1 MKKICFITQC
11 ALPIP
16 TVKGGAV
23 ETLVEYLLDENET
36 KENFKYTVYSI
47 EDAEAEKRTKK
58 YRHTTIKYIKKS
70 RGGLNKALFRLD
82 RLLQHLG
89 IYIPCSVEFYKMLKQ
104 LKREKDIDYFIYE
117 AGQTTQLP
125 LLARIIPKE
134 KLLVHIHWDGMANK
148 KKDSCFSYL
157 IAVSDYI
164 GRCWK
169 KGSGCE
175 DSKVIVLPN
184 CTKVERFDIDVHE
197 VEKKKLREKLGI
209 SGSHKVVIF
218 TGRIV
223 KEKGVKELLTA
234 FEQLKTELVT
244 LLIVGSANFGAST
257 NTEYE
262 KEVETLINKSERNI
276 VFTGFIHQTDLYKY
290 YSIADVA
297 VMPSL
302 FQDPA
307 PLVSIETQATG
318 TPLVA
323 TRVGGIPEYVGNGD
337 CGILIEKDE
346 RLVEN
351 LREKIDFLLENEI
364 VCENM
369 KIQEKR
375 HVKNYTTRAYYEN
388 FTKTIDQ
395 IARQSDGK

>member
-1 MKKICFITQC
+1 M
-11 ALPIP
+11 
-16 TVKGGAV
+16 KGGAV
-23 ETLVEYLLDENET
+23 ETLVEYLLDENEI
-36 KENFKYTVYSI
+36 KNNFKFVVYSVG
-47 EDAEAEKRTKK
+47 DDEAERKSHK
-58 YRHTTIKYIKKS
+58 YQYTTIKYIEKS
-70 RGGLNKALFRLD
+70 DGKLNKILFRLD
-82 RLLQHLG
+82 RAMQHLG
-89 IYIPCSVEFYKMLKQ
+89 IYIPCSVEFYRMLKQ
-104 LKREKDIDYFIYE
+104 LRKEKDIDYFIYE

-125 LLARIIPKE
+125 LLARFIPKE

-148 KKDSCFSYL
+148 KKDSCFSRL

-169 KGSGCE
+169 NGSGCE
-175 DSKVIVLPN
+175 ENKVIVLPN
-184 CTKVERFDIDVHE
+184 CAKIERFNIDTSE
-197 VEKKKLREKLGI
+197 AEKIELRNKLGI
-209 SGSHKVVIF
+209 PQNHRVVIF

-234 FEQLKTELVT
+234 FDQLRTELVT
-244 LLIVGSANFGAST
+244 LVIVGSANFGAST

-262 KEVETLINKSERNI
+262 KAVETIINKSKRNI

-323 TRVGGIPEYVGNGD
+323 TRVGGIPEYIGNED
-337 CGILIEKDE
+337 CGILVDQDE
-346 RLVEN
+346 HLVEN
-351 LREKIDFLLENEI
+351 LRNKIDYLLENEE

-369 KIQEKR
+369 KVQEKK
-375 HVKNYTTRAYYEN
+375 HAQNYTTSLYYEN
-388 FTKTIDQ
+388 FTKIINR
-395 IARQSDGK
+395 IAREQDGR

>member
-11 ALPIP
+11 SLPIP

-23 ETLVEYLLDENET
+23 ETLVEYLLDENEI
-36 KENFKYTVYSI
+36 KNNFKFVVYSVG
-47 EDAEAEKRTKK
+47 DDEAERKSHK
-58 YRHTTIKYIKKS
+58 YQYTTIKYIEKS
-70 RGGLNKALFRLD
+70 DGKLNKILFRLD
-82 RLLQHLG
+82 RAMQHLG
-89 IYIPCSVEFYKMLKQ
+89 IYIPCSVEFYRMLKQ
-104 LKREKDIDYFIYE
+104 LRKEKDIDYFIYE

-125 LLARIIPKE
+125 LLARFIPKE

-148 KKDSCFSYL
+148 KKDSCFSRL

-169 KGSGCE
+169 NGSGCE
-175 DSKVIVLPN
+175 ENKVIVLPN
-184 CTKVERFDIDVHE
+184 CAKIERFNIDTSE
-197 VEKKKLREKLGI
+197 AEKIELRNKLGI
-209 SGSHKVVIF
+209 PQNHRVVIF

-234 FEQLKTELVT
+234 FDQLRTELVT
-244 LLIVGSANFGAST
+244 LVIVGSANFGAST

-262 KEVETLINKSERNI
+262 KAVETIINKSKRNI

-323 TRVGGIPEYVGNGD
+323 TRVGGIPEYIGNED
-337 CGILIEKDE
+337 CGILVDQDE
-346 RLVEN
+346 HLVEN
-351 LREKIDFLLENEI
+351 LRNKIDYLLENEE

-369 KIQEKR
+369 KVQEKK
-375 HVKNYTTRAYYEN
+375 HAQNYTTSLYYEN
-388 FTKTIDQ
+388 FTKIINR
-395 IARQSDGK
+395 IAREQDGR

>member
-11 ALPIP
+11 SLPIP

-23 ETLVEYLLDENET
+23 ETLVEYLLDENEID
-36 KENFKYTVYSI
+36 KNFEFTVYSI
-47 EDAEAEKRTKK
+47 ADKEADKISKK
-58 YRHTTIKYIKKS
+58 YKYTTIKYIEKS
-70 RGGLNKALFRLD
+70 KGWLNKVLFHLD
-82 RLLQHLG
+82 RALQHIG
-89 IYIPCSVEFYKMLKQ
+89 VYIPCSVEFYRLLNQ
-104 LKREKDIDYFIYE
+104 LKKEKNIDYFIYE

-148 KKDSCFSYL
+148 KKDSCFSHL

-169 KGSGCE
+169 NGSGCDE
-175 DSKVIVLPN
+175 EKIIVLPN
-184 CTKVERFDIDVHE
+184 CAKVERFDIDMSE
-197 VEKKKLREKLGI
+197 TEKRELREKLGI
-209 SGSHKVVIF
+209 PSNHKVVIF

-244 LLIVGSANFGAST
+244 LVIVGSANFGAST

-262 KEVETLINKSERNI
+262 REVENLISKSAKNI

-290 YSIADVA
+290 YGIADVA

-318 TPLVA
+318 TPLIA
-323 TRVGGIPEYVGNGD
+323 TRVGGIPEYVGTSD
-337 CGILIEKDE
+337 CGILVEKDE
-346 RLVEN
+346 HMIDN
-351 LREKIDFLLENEI
+351 LAKKIDYLLANES
-364 VCENM
+364 VCNKM
-369 KIQEKR
+369 RTQEKK
-375 HVKNYTTRAYYEN
+375 HAKNYTTKAYYEN
-388 FTKTIDQ
+388 FTKIINQ
-395 IARQSDGK
+395 IERLSDGK

>member
-11 ALPIP
+11 SLPIP

-23 ETLVEYLLDENET
+23 ETLVEYLLDENEI
-36 KENFKYTVYSI
+36 KNNFKFVVYSVG
-47 EDAEAEKRTKK
+47 DDEAERKSHK
-58 YRHTTIKYIKKS
+58 YQYTTLKYIKKS
-70 RGGLNKALFRLD
+70 NGKLNKILFRLD
-82 RLLQHLG
+82 RVMQHLG
-89 IYIPCSVEFYKMLKQ
+89 IYIPCSVEFYRMLKQ
-104 LKREKDIDYFIYE
+104 LRNEKNIDYFIYE

-125 LLARIIPKE
+125 LLARFIPKE

-148 KKDSCFSYL
+148 KKDSCFSRL

-175 DSKVIVLPN
+175 EGKVIVLPN
-184 CTKVERFDIDVHE
+184 CAKIERFNIDTSE
-197 VEKKKLREKLGI
+197 TEKIELRNKLGI
-209 SGSHKVVIF
+209 PKNHRVVIF

-234 FEQLKTELVT
+234 FDQLRTELVT
-244 LLIVGSANFGAST
+244 LVIVGSANFGAST

-262 KEVETLINKSERNI
+262 KAVETLINKSKRNI

-297 VMPSL
+297 VMPSM

-323 TRVGGIPEYVGNGD
+323 TRVGGIPEYIGNDD
-337 CGILIEKDE
+337 CGILVDQDE
-346 RLVEN
+346 YLVEN
-351 LREKIDFLLENEI
+351 LRNKIDYLLENEE

-369 KIQEKR
+369 KVQEKK
-375 HVKNYTTRAYYEN
+375 HAQNYTTSLYYEN
-388 FTKTIDQ
+388 FTKIIDRIVREQ
-395 IARQSDGK
+395 DGR

>member
-1 MKKICFITQC
+1 M
-11 ALPIP
+11 
-16 TVKGGAV
+16 KGGAV
-23 ETLVEYLLDENET
+23 ETLVEYLLDENEI
-36 KENFKYTVYSI
+36 KNNFKFVVYSI
-47 EDAEAEKRTKK
+47 GDDEAERKSHK
-58 YRHTTIKYIKKS
+58 YQYTTIKYIEKS
-70 RGGLNKALFRLD
+70 DGKLNKILFRLD
-82 RLLQHLG
+82 RVMQHFG
-89 IYIPCSVEFYKMLKQ
+89 IYIPCSVEFYRMLKQ
-104 LKREKDIDYFIYE
+104 LRKEKDIDYFIYE

-125 LLARIIPKE
+125 LLARFIPKE

-148 KKDSCFSYL
+148 KKDSCFSRL

-169 KGSGCE
+169 NGSGCE
-175 DSKVIVLPN
+175 ENKVIVLPN
-184 CTKVERFDIDVHE
+184 CAKIERFNIDTSE
-197 VEKKKLREKLGI
+197 AEKIELRNKLGI
-209 SGSHKVVIF
+209 PQNHRVVIF

-234 FEQLKTELVT
+234 FDQLRTELVT
-244 LLIVGSANFGAST
+244 LVIVGSANFGAST

-262 KEVETLINKSERNI
+262 KAVETIINKSKRNI

-318 TPLVA
+318 TPLIA
-323 TRVGGIPEYVGNGD
+323 TRVGGIPEYIGNED
-337 CGILIEKDE
+337 CGILVEQDE
-346 RLVEN
+346 HLVEN
-351 LREKIDFLLENEI
+351 LRNKIDYLLENEE

-369 KIQEKR
+369 KVQERK
-375 HVKNYTTRAYYEN
+375 HAQNYTTSLYYEN
-388 FTKTIDQ
+388 FTKIINR
-395 IARQSDGK
+395 IAREQDGR

>member
-11 ALPIP
+11 SLPIP

-23 ETLVEYLLDENET
+23 ETLVEYLLDENEI
-36 KENFKYTVYSI
+36 KNNFKFVVYSVG
-47 EDAEAEKRTKK
+47 DDEAERKSHK
-58 YRHTTIKYIKKS
+58 YQYTTIKYIEKS
-70 RGGLNKALFRLD
+70 DGKLNKILFRLD
-82 RLLQHLG
+82 RAMQHLG
-89 IYIPCSVEFYKMLKQ
+89 IYIPCSVEFYRMLKQ
-104 LKREKDIDYFIYE
+104 LRKEKDIDYFIYE

-125 LLARIIPKE
+125 LLARFIPKE

-148 KKDSCFSYL
+148 KKDSCFSRL

-169 KGSGCE
+169 NGSGCE
-175 DSKVIVLPN
+175 ENKVIVLPN
-184 CTKVERFDIDVHE
+184 CAKIERFNIDTSE
-197 VEKKKLREKLGI
+197 TEKIELRNKLGI
-209 SGSHKVVIF
+209 PQNHRVVIF

-234 FEQLKTELVT
+234 FDQLRTELVT
-244 LLIVGSANFGAST
+244 LVIVGSANFGAST

-262 KEVETLINKSERNI
+262 KAVETIINKSKRNI

-323 TRVGGIPEYVGNGD
+323 TRVGGIPEYVGNED
-337 CGILIEKDE
+337 CGILVDQDE
-346 RLVEN
+346 HLVEN
-351 LREKIDFLLENEI
+351 LRNKIDYLLENEE

-369 KIQEKR
+369 KVQEKK
-375 HVKNYTTRAYYEN
+375 HAQNYTTSLYYEN
-388 FTKTIDQ
+388 FTKIINR
-395 IARQSDGK
+395 IAREQDGR

>member
-11 ALPIP
+11 SLPIP

-23 ETLVEYLLDENET
+23 ETLVEYLLDENEI
-36 KENFKYTVYSI
+36 KNNFKFVVYSVG
-47 EDAEAEKRTKK
+47 DDEAERKSHK
-58 YRHTTIKYIKKS
+58 YQYTTIKYIEKS
-70 RGGLNKALFRLD
+70 DGKLNKILFRLD
-82 RLLQHLG
+82 RAMQHLG
-89 IYIPCSVEFYKMLKQ
+89 IYIPCSVEFYRMLKQ
-104 LKREKDIDYFIYE
+104 LRKEKDIDYFIYE

-125 LLARIIPKE
+125 LLARFIPKE

-148 KKDSCFSYL
+148 KKDSCFSRL

-169 KGSGCE
+169 NGSGCE
-175 DSKVIVLPN
+175 ENKVIVLPN
-184 CTKVERFDIDVHE
+184 CAKIERFNIDTSKT
-197 VEKKKLREKLGI
+197 EKIELRNKLGI
-209 SGSHKVVIF
+209 PQNHRVVIF

-234 FEQLKTELVT
+234 FDQLRTELVT
-244 LLIVGSANFGAST
+244 LVIVGSANFGAST

-262 KEVETLINKSERNI
+262 KAVETIINKSKRNI

-323 TRVGGIPEYVGNGD
+323 TRVGGIPEYVGNED
-337 CGILIEKDE
+337 CGILVDQDE
-346 RLVEN
+346 HLVEN
-351 LREKIDFLLENEI
+351 LRNKIDYLLENEE

-369 KIQEKR
+369 KVQEKK
-375 HVKNYTTRAYYEN
+375 HAQNYTTSLYYEN
-388 FTKTIDQ
+388 FTKIINR
-395 IARQSDGK
+395 IAREQDGR

>member
-23 ETLVEYLLDENET
+23 ETLVEYLLDENEIMG
-36 KENFKYTVYSI
+36 NFEFIVYSI
-47 EDAEAEKRTKK
+47 GDEDAERKSKR
-58 YRHTTIKYIKKS
+58 YRYTTIKYIEKS
-70 RGGLNKALFRLD
+70 SGRLNKILFHLD
-82 RLLQHLG
+82 RVLQHFG
-89 IYIPCSVEFYKMLKQ
+89 IYIPCSVEFYRMLKQ
-104 LKREKDIDYFIYE
+104 LRKEKDIDYFIYE

-125 LLARIIPKE
+125 LLARFIPKE
-134 KLLVHIHWDGMANK
+134 KLLVHIHWDGMANR
-148 KKDSCFSYL
+148 KKDRCFSYL

-169 KGSGCE
+169 NGSGCE
-175 DSKVIVLPN
+175 EAKVIVLPN
-184 CTKVERFDIDVHE
+184 CAKIERFNIDASE
-197 VEKKKLREKLGI
+197 TEKIELRNKLGI
-209 SGSHKVVIF
+209 PQNHKVVIF

-244 LLIVGSANFGAST
+244 LIIVGSANFGAST
-257 NTEYE
+257 NTDYE
-262 KEVETLINKSERNI
+262 KTVEALINKSKRNI

-323 TRVGGIPEYVGNGD
+323 TRVGGIPEYVGNDD
-337 CGILIEKDE
+337 CGILIDQDE
-346 RLVEN
+346 HLVEN
-351 LREKIDFLLENEI
+351 LRNKIDYLLENEE

-369 KIQEKR
+369 RIQEKK
-375 HVKNYTTRAYYEN
+375 HAQNYTTSLYYEN
-388 FTKTIDQ
+388 FTKVIDQ
-395 IARQSDGK
+395 IAR

>member
-1 MKKICFITQC
+1 M
-11 ALPIP
+11 
-16 TVKGGAV
+16 
-23 ETLVEYLLDENET
+23 
-36 KENFKYTVYSI
+36 
-47 EDAEAEKRTKK
+47 
-58 YRHTTIKYIKKS
+58 
-70 RGGLNKALFRLD
+70 
-82 RLLQHLG
+82 QHLG
-89 IYIPCSVEFYKMLKQ
+89 IYIPCSVEFYRMLKQ
-104 LKREKDIDYFIYE
+104 LRNEKNIDYFIYE

-125 LLARIIPKE
+125 LLARFIPKE

-148 KKDSCFSYL
+148 KKDSCFSRL

-175 DSKVIVLPN
+175 EGKVIVLPN
-184 CTKVERFDIDVHE
+184 CAKIERFNIDMSE
-197 VEKKKLREKLGI
+197 TEKIELRNKLGI
-209 SGSHKVVIF
+209 PKNHRVVIF

-234 FEQLKTELVT
+234 FDQLRTELVT
-244 LLIVGSANFGAST
+244 LVIVGSANFGAST

-262 KEVETLINKSERNI
+262 KAVETLINESKRNI

-297 VMPSL
+297 VMPSM

-323 TRVGGIPEYVGNGD
+323 TRVGGIPEYIGNDD
-337 CGILIEKDE
+337 CGILVDQDE
-346 RLVEN
+346 HLVEN
-351 LREKIDFLLENEI
+351 LRNKIDYLLENEE

-369 KIQEKR
+369 KVQEKK
-375 HVKNYTTRAYYEN
+375 HAQNYTTSLYYEN
-388 FTKTIDQ
+388 FTKIIDRIVREQ
-395 IARQSDGK
+395 DGR

>member
-11 ALPIP
+11 SLPIP

-23 ETLVEYLLDENET
+23 ETLVEYLLDENEI
-36 KENFKYTVYSI
+36 KNNFKFVVYSVG
-47 EDAEAEKRTKK
+47 DDEAERKSHK
-58 YRHTTIKYIKKS
+58 YQYTTIKYIEKS
-70 RGGLNKALFRLD
+70 DGKLNKILFRLD
-82 RLLQHLG
+82 RAMQHLG
-89 IYIPCSVEFYKMLKQ
+89 LYIPCSVEFYRMLKQ
-104 LKREKDIDYFIYE
+104 LRKEKDIDYFIYE

-125 LLARIIPKE
+125 LLARFIPKE

-148 KKDSCFSYL
+148 KKDSCFSRL

-169 KGSGCE
+169 NGSGCE
-175 DSKVIVLPN
+175 ENKVIVLPN
-184 CTKVERFDIDVHE
+184 CAKIERFNIDTSE
-197 VEKKKLREKLGI
+197 TEKIELRNKLGI
-209 SGSHKVVIF
+209 PQNHRVVIF

-234 FEQLKTELVT
+234 FDQLRTELVT
-244 LLIVGSANFGAST
+244 LVIVGSANFGAST

-262 KEVETLINKSERNI
+262 KAVETIINKSKRNI

-323 TRVGGIPEYVGNGD
+323 TRVGGIPEYVGNED
-337 CGILIEKDE
+337 CGILVDQDE
-346 RLVEN
+346 HLVEN
-351 LREKIDFLLENEI
+351 LRNKIDYLLENEE

-369 KIQEKR
+369 KVQEKK
-375 HVKNYTTRAYYEN
+375 HAQNYTTSLYYEN
-388 FTKTIDQ
+388 FTKIINR
-395 IARQSDGK
+395 IAREQDGR

>member
-1 MKKICFITQC
+1 MKKLCFITQC
-11 ALPIP
+11 SLPIP

-23 ETLVEYLLDENET
+23 ETLVEYLLDENEI
-36 KENFKYTVYSI
+36 KNNFKFVVYSI
-47 EDAEAEKRTKK
+47 GDDEAERKSHK
-58 YRHTTIKYIKKS
+58 YQYTTIKYIEKS
-70 RGGLNKALFRLD
+70 DGKLNKILFRLD
-82 RLLQHLG
+82 RAMQHFG
-89 IYIPCSVEFYKMLKQ
+89 IYIPCSVEFYRMLKQ
-104 LKREKDIDYFIYE
+104 LRKEKDIDYFIYE

-125 LLARIIPKE
+125 LLARFIPKE

-148 KKDSCFSYL
+148 KKDSCFSRL

-169 KGSGCE
+169 NGSGCE
-175 DSKVIVLPN
+175 ENKVIVLPN
-184 CTKVERFDIDVHE
+184 CAKIERFNIDTSE
-197 VEKKKLREKLGI
+197 AEKIELRNKLGI
-209 SGSHKVVIF
+209 PQNHRVVIF

-234 FEQLKTELVT
+234 FDQLRTELVT
-244 LLIVGSANFGAST
+244 LVIVGSANFGAST

-262 KEVETLINKSERNI
+262 KAVETIVNKSKRNI

-318 TPLVA
+318 TPLIA
-323 TRVGGIPEYVGNGD
+323 TRVGGIPEYIGNED
-337 CGILIEKDE
+337 CGILVEQDE
-346 RLVEN
+346 HLVEN
-351 LREKIDFLLENEI
+351 LRNKIDYLLENEE

-369 KIQEKR
+369 KVQERK
-375 HVKNYTTRAYYEN
+375 HAQNYTTSLYYEN
-388 FTKTIDQ
+388 FTKIINR
-395 IARQSDGK
+395 IAREQDGR